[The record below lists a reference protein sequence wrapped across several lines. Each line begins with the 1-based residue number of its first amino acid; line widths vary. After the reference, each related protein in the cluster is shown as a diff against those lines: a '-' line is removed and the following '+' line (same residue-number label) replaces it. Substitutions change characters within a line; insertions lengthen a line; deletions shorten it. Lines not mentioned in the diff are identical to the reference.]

1 MTKRELA
8 RLTWAVDVDG
18 YELLQNPSGE
28 LVICRKGGA
37 MREYQPLQQTP
48 ALHRAFADIPTTPDG
63 LLAFVEEFGFLGIE
77 EEGFPPDE
85 QHAESVDTCLEFHQ
99 LVREI
104 IRAIDK
110 KSGKS
115 RSKAM
120 EALTGSWI
128 TPRFELVVS
137 WSANGPEYHFNPL
150 SLGGVIGLM
159 IADELAQ
166 GRKYNQCRA
175 CKKWFQVGPSRRGA
189 GASRLPRSD
198 SETCSD
204 ACRSKLWRIL
214 QKKRKELRK

>member
-37 MREYQPLQQTP
+37 MREYQPLQETP
-48 ALHRAFADIPTTPDG
+48 ALHRAFADIPSTPDG
-63 LLAFVEEFGFLGIE
+63 LLAFVEEFGFLGIDDM
-77 EEGFPPDE
+77 GFPPDKQRLE
-85 QHAESVDTCLEFHQ
+85 GIASCLGFHLQ
-99 LVREI
+99 VREV

-115 RSKAM
+115 RSKAV
-120 EALTGSWI
+120 ETLTNSIVAPHFRLDFSW
-128 TPRFELVVS
+128 EV
-137 WSANGPEYHFNPL
+137 NGPEYHFNPL

-175 CKKWFQVGPSRRGA
+175 CKKWFQVGPSRQGA

-204 ACRSKLWRIL
+204 ACRSKLWRL
-214 QKKRKELRK
+214 RQKGEKL